1 MLGKIEGKRRSGQ
14 QKMRWLDGSVTS
26 QWTGICEK
34 SEDSEGQKSLVCCSP
49 RGHSQIQLRERMTTI
64 MHELTHIQFPSILGT
79 VLCAG
84 DTLAVKRTDK
94 ESCSHEAYILLG
106 KKDN

>member
-1 MLGKIEGKRRSGQ
+1 MNNPRASVICLLDPL
-14 QKMRWLDGSVTS
+14 RW
-26 QWTGICEK
+26 QYHPA
-34 SEDSEGQKSLVCCSP
+34 CSP